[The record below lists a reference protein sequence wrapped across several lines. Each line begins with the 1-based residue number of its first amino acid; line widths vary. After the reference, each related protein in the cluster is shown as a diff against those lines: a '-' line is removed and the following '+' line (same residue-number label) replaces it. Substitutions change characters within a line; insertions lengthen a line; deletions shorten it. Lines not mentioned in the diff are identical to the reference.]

1 MAKKS
6 AKVAVTYI
14 VTILITL
21 IITGGICWYILDSM
35 LFSEKKKEDNGIN
48 LDKMVSSQE
57 YEASDADNRTVLLI
71 LDAEKRESGSCFLIA
86 RFLAAEEQVV
96 FLPLPSNTKAEN
108 GGTEDTLYNFYRNGG
123 SAAAVKAVES
133 CTGVKIDKYIKFTK
147 DSFETIVD
155 IFGGVDFDVPYNLVY
170 DNPDTGEETILR
182 EGRTFLDSTLLRKVL
197 TYPNYNSGEEYRAK
211 CLGIAVTDM
220 VNAVSGDVFANHL
233 DDYFTV
239 VINSDIETDIT
250 SYDYNEISNAMKY
263 VIRNSDRLAMFVPSS
278 GTSDENGRYVLDGN
292 FVRSITEWLKLY
304 DDDENFTAIDD
315 EIIFP
320 E

>member
-1 MAKKS
+1 MAKKTV
-6 AKVAVTYI
+6 KVAVTYI

-21 IITGGICWYILDSM
+21 VIAGGICWYLLDSL
-35 LFSEKKKEDNGIN
+35 LFSEKKKEDNSIN
-48 LDKMVSSQE
+48 LDKMVSSQD
-57 YEASDADNRTVLLI
+57 YEASSADNRTVLLI

-86 RFLAAEEQVV
+86 RFLAKEEQVV
-96 FLPLPSNTKAEN
+96 FLPLPSNTKAES
-108 GGTEDTLYNFYRNGG
+108 GGNTDTLYNFYRNGG

-133 CTGVKIDKYIKFTK
+133 CTGVKADKYIKFTK

-155 IFGGVDFDVPYNLVY
+155 IFGGVDFDIPYNLVY

-182 EGRTFLDSTLLRKVL
+182 EGKTFLDSALLRKVL

-220 VNAVSGDVFANHL
+220 VNSVSGDVFANHL
-233 DDYFTV
+233 DDYFTT

-278 GTSDENGRYVLDGN
+278 GTVDEEGGYVLDAN

-304 DDDENFTAIDD
+304 DEDEANTIQDD